1 MGEWQLGQF
10 APDPRL
16 WGGGGD
22 TIKEYKIILFAGLFF
37 FWGGGEAPKGN
48 LARGAQKGQGGPVT
62 NCEKSL
68 KACKSPLT

>member
-10 APDPRL
+10 ALDPRL
-16 WGGGGD
+16 WGGGGGD

-37 FWGGGEAPKGN
+37 FWGGEAPKGN
-48 LARGAQKGQGGPVT
+48 SARGAQKGQGGPVI

-68 KACKSPLT
+68 KSPLT